1 MSTTLPLEQMTTEEK
16 LRIMEEIWADLARNE
31 AAFES
36 PAWHEAVLKERR
48 RRRESGEDIL
58 IDWETA
64 KKQLRDR
71 FELCS

>member
-48 RRRESGEDIL
+48 RRRKSGEDIL
-58 IDWETA
+58 IDWETD

-71 FELCS
+71 LT